1 MREGRKM
8 RSYLLFG
15 FFVALCSTG
24 YVSANNVQPP
34 VIVTA
39 TRTAQTA
46 DETLAS
52 ATVIT
57 QADIA
62 RLQARSVEDLLR
74 GVPGLNIVNNGGPG
88 KQTSFFLRGTE
99 SDHVLVLIDGV
110 RVGSVT
116 SGTTSFE
123 NIPIQQIDRI
133 EIVRGPRSSLYG
145 SEAIGGVIQIFTRK
159 GGGQI
164 KPNFSFGGGSY
175 NSINGSAGLAGG
187 GDRGWFNINMSGIG
201 TRGFNAC
208 TGSETAGC
216 FMTEASRVDDQDKD
230 GYRNLASSL
239 RAGYRFNQAFEVD
252 AHFLHSAG
260 DTQFDGGYANRSKLK
275 QQVLGGSIRYS
286 PFSFWQLNLTAGR
299 SFEKLDTYKIE
310 RSEQIRRSTF
320 LSQFDSIRDSV
331 FLQNN
336 FSIGNHQLLTAG
348 IDYFNDQV
356 KSTESYLETSRRNW
370 GLFAQHQA
378 AIAAHNLQLSMRWD
392 HNEQFGKWVTGGI
405 GWGYAITQN
414 LRLTANFG
422 NAFKA
427 PNFNELYFPFS
438 GNPNLRPES
447 SRSFEMGITS
457 TTKLGKWSIN
467 AYETH
472 INNLITFDIQ
482 TFSSINVD
490 RARIQGLESVFNT
503 QILNWTINAN
513 FTLLN
518 PENASS
524 PDDKILPRRAKHIF
538 RIDADRQ
545 FNHYTL
551 GGTFLAEGKRFDD
564 TENTRL
570 LNGFVR
576 VDLRAEYAFAQ
587 NWRLQ
592 ARLENLFNEHYETA
606 AFFNQ
611 PGRNVFFTL
620 RYQT

>member
-1 MREGRKM
+1 M
-8 RSYLLFG
+8 RSFLFIG
-15 FFVALCSTG
+15 FCVVLYQIG
-24 YVSANNVQPP
+24 YASASNIQPP

-74 GVPGLNIVNNGGPG
+74 GVPGLNIVNSGGPG

-99 SDHVLVLIDGV
+99 SDHVLVLIDGI

-159 GGGQI
+159 GGGKI
-164 KPNFSFGGGSY
+164 RPNFSFGGGSY
-175 NSINGSAGLAGG
+175 NSINGSAGIAGG
-187 GDRGWFNINMSGIG
+187 GDRGWFNINVSGIG
-201 TRGFNAC
+201 TRGFNSC
-208 TGSETAGC
+208 TGTETAGC
-216 FMTEASRVDDQDKD
+216 FMTEASRIDDQDKD
-230 GYRNLASSL
+230 GYRNLANSL
-239 RAGYRFNQAFEVD
+239 RAGYRFNQALEVD

-260 DTQFDGGYANRSKLK
+260 DTQFDGGFANRSKLK
-275 QQVLGGSIRYS
+275 QQVLGGSVRYS

-310 RSEQIRRSTF
+310 RSEQIKRSTL

-348 IDYFNDQV
+348 ADYFNDQV
-356 KSTESYLETSRRNW
+356 KSTENYLETSRRNW

-378 AIAAHNLQLSMRWD
+378 TIAAHNLQLSIRWD

-438 GNPNLRPES
+438 GNPNLKPES
-447 SRSFEMGITS
+447 SRSFEMGITN

-472 INNLITFDIQ
+472 INHLITFDIQ

-513 FTLLN
+513 LTLLN

-524 PDDKILPRRAKHIF
+524 PDDKILPRRAKHII

-545 FNHYTL
+545 FNHYSL

-564 TENTRL
+564 TANTRSL
-570 LNGFVR
+570 DGFVR